1 MTSWLLCSISS
12 LLPFPI
18 FQREC
23 SVVEFPLED
32 VVREGLLVVRREE
45 GVGGG
50 GVGGGQTGV
59 QVDALHVEITPRT
72 VYQPS
77 AGVGDLQDWS
87 CQIARVK

>member
-32 VVREGLLVVRREE
+32 VDWEGPVVVMRREVR
-45 GVGGG
+45 VGGG
-50 GVGGGQTGV
+50 GVAGGQAGV
-59 QVDALHVEITPRT
+59 EVDTLHVEITPRT
-72 VYQPS
+72 VHQAS
-77 AGVGDLQDWS
+77 TRVADLQHRPW
-87 CQIARVK
+87 